1 MIKAIETSYKG
12 YRFRSRTEARWAV
25 YFEALG
31 IKWEYERDGYDLGG
45 WLGYYLPDF
54 WLPQV
59 NLWAEVKGEEFTP
72 QERAKC
78 CALAKLTGNGVLLL
92 TGVPDIVWYTVIGYD
107 TESSRHFEAECTV
120 NDFHEY
126 HINEH
131 RFYCA
136 PGTPTPD
143 EEGVSTDRQ
152 YLAVRAARS
161 ARFEHGESPR

>member
-1 MIKAIETSYKG
+1 MIPAIETQYKG

-25 YFEALG
+25 YFDTLG

-45 WLGYYLPDF
+45 SLGYYLPDF

-59 NLWAEVKGEEFTP
+59 NMWAEVKGEEFTSH
-72 QERAKC
+72 ERAKC

-92 TGVPDIVWYTVIGYD
+92 NGVPDIIWYTAIYYHP
-107 TESSRHFEAECTV
+107 ESNELFEEECGV
-120 NDFHEY
+120 SDYHRY
-126 HINEH
+126 HIDEH
-131 RFYCA
+131 RFYGA
-136 PGTPTPD
+136 PGAPTPD

-161 ARFEHGESPR
+161 ARFEHGESPL